1 MKTGFVTIRS
11 SMSDPDPPP
20 PQPVPFPVRI
30 IRDPRPPPPPV
41 DILDLPPPG
50 RNGRRTDYFYQA
62 WDRFLAVQPKRAKR
76 ISRAARKVAEEKAEV
91 AAGPSAEGLKVE
103 ENAATS
109 WEQATAEC
117 RAKVAAIV
125 EECKRLNQKYRD
137 ACFNP
142 ESNQYCFQSLGGGFP
157 GAVDNV
163 DAPPWIKRVED
174 IFDNPQFFID
184 GATASDVHQGNGGD
198 CWFLAALMAISAK
211 KELIEDVC
219 VARDEK
225 VGVYGFVFFRGM
237 SEAHYRGV
245 ELLADRSN
253 QMANGYTRSSTTSCT
268 CVSATTT
275 T

>member
-41 DILDLPPPG
+41 DILDLPPPIGLG
-50 RNGRRTDYFYQA
+50 RKTDYFYQA

-76 ISRAARKVAEEKAEV
+76 VSRAARKVAEEKAEV
-91 AAGPSAEGLKVE
+91 AAGPSSEGLKVE

-174 IFDNPQFFID
+174 IFDKPQFFID

-237 SEAHYRGV
+237 FLNLVCRNVGMWS
-245 ELLADRSN
+245 
-253 QMANGYTRSSTTSCT
+253 
-268 CVSATTT
+268 
-275 T
+275 